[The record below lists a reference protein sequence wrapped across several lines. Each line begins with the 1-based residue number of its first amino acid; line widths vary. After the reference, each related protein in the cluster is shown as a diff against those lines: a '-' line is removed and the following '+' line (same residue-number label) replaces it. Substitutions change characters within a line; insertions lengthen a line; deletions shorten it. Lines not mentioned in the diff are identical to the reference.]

1 MSFQTMEIVN
11 TPQNEYP
18 FPFMGERLLSDLS
31 IGNCCM
37 GKLLVTKKKITF

>member
-11 TPQNEYP
+11 IPQNEYL

-31 IGNCCM
+31 MATVVWGN
-37 GKLLVTKKKITF
+37 FW